1 MGVHKITVKHRFAGN
16 MLMMAAVVSTAVVFG
31 VRAAPLAPFETSE
44 LTVETARGRFVFTVE
59 LARTWEQK
67 MQGLQGRRRLAPNAG
82 MLFDFQP
89 PRLAV
94 MWMKNTFLPL
104 DMIFIAADGRI
115 INIVQR
121 TVPLS
126 PAKIRSDWPARAVLE
141 VNAGTVARLGILPG
155 NRVIHPFFGPA
166 GN

>member
-1 MGVHKITVKHRFAGN
+1 MKHRFAVN
-16 MLMMAAVVSTAVVFG
+16 IVMITAVVSTTVVFG
-31 VRAAPLAPFETSE
+31 VRAAPLEPFETSE
-44 LTVETARGRFVFTVE
+44 LIVETARGRFAFTVE

-82 MLFDFQP
+82 MLFDYQP
-89 PRLAV
+89 PQRTV
-94 MWMKNTFLPL
+94 MWMKNTYLPL
-104 DMIFIAADGRI
+104 DIIFIAADGHI

-155 NRVIHPFFGPA
+155 NRVVHPIFE
-166 GN
+166 